1 MAFETFG
8 SDESVDG
15 NARFDAIVVGSGA
28 AGGVAA
34 AQLCEAGLKVAVFE
48 AGFPARGAVH
58 PLTSGLGHL
67 ARLLDAVGAE
77 RRLPPVVARAGQRGF
92 RLLGRARQPVQSKCF
107 AWAMAPDVFV
117 DDVDCAYETEGD
129 SRFLWY
135 RSRQPG
141 GKMMVPGH
149 GRQYYRLAGVALARP
164 EDNEVGWPFGLE
176 ELSAW
181 YGAVEDRLELKGGE
195 QDPAR
200 PESSQLSQV
209 LEPTPAEKAVM
220 KSVRARWPEARPR
233 IGNYAAPLQWLDLAS
248 RTGNLAFYTGAVVR
262 RVRKTETGRAAGVEW
277 FDSATGKVRTALA
290 PVVFLCA
297 SAIESTRILL
307 TSRSDERGPAIG
319 TNSSALGCY
328 LMDHAVM
335 SGNGYMRRG
344 YASDE
349 RAATA
354 EHSEPGRCVFVPP
367 DAAIHGSMG
376 FQIHVHPR
384 PDGSARVDIV
394 SFAEML
400 PDQWNRVRLDP
411 VKVDRY
417 GMPVPVIR
425 FQFSEAQQQ
434 MARRQAGIIR
444 QIAEDLELTD
454 FQVNSELSPGGA
466 SIHECG
472 TARMGS
478 DPQTSVV
485 DPNNECWDIKGLYVT
500 DGACFPRQHVHNPTL
515 TIMALTARAAAHA
528 AASQSATPDLASYA
542 AS

>member
-1 MAFETFG
+1 MAFETAG
-8 SDESVDG
+8 SDDCVRAG
-15 NARFDAIVVGSGA
+15 ARFDALVVGSGA

-34 AQLCEAGLKVAVFE
+34 TKLCEAGLKVAVFE
-48 AGFPARGAVH
+48 AGFPGRGPVH
-58 PLTSGLGHL
+58 PLTSGLSRL
-67 ARLLDAVGAE
+67 ARLFEALEAE
-77 RRLPPVVARAGQRGF
+77 SRLPPLLARSAERGF

-117 DDVDCAYETEGD
+117 DDVDCPYDTEEG
-129 SRFLWY
+129 SKFLWY

-141 GKMMVPGH
+141 GRMMVPGH
-149 GRQYYRLAGVALARP
+149 GRQYYRLSGLARARP
-164 EDNEVGWPFGLE
+164 DDNQIGWPISLE
-176 ELSAW
+176 ELAAW
-181 YGAVEDRLELKGGE
+181 YGHVEERLKLKGGA

-200 PESSQLSQV
+200 PESSRLSEV
-209 LEPTPAEKAVM
+209 LEPTATEKAVM
-220 KSVRARWPEARPR
+220 DTVRSRWPEARPM
-233 IGNYAAPLQWLDLAS
+233 IGSYAAPLQWLDLAS
-248 RTGNLAFYTGAVVR
+248 QTGNLTFQTGAVVR
-262 RVRKTETGRAAGVEW
+262 RILKTETGKAAGVEW
-277 FDSATGKVRTALA
+277 FDAAAREVRKAFA
-290 PVVFLCA
+290 PIVFLCA
-297 SAIESTRILL
+297 SSIESTRILL
-307 TSRSDERGPAIG
+307 TSRADENGPAIG

-344 YASDE
+344 QASESEADS
-349 RAATA
+349 
-354 EHSEPGRCVFVPP
+354 EHSEPGRCIFVPP
-367 DAAIHGSMG
+367 DAAIHGTMA

-394 SFAEML
+394 SFAEMM

-411 VKVDRY
+411 VKRDRY

-425 FQFSEAQQQ
+425 FQFSEAQKQ

-444 QIAEDLELTD
+444 QIAEDLDLSD

-472 TARMGS
+472 TARMGG
-478 DPQTSVV
+478 DPRTSVV

-528 AASQSATPDLASYA
+528 EANRRAALERAN
-542 AS
+542 